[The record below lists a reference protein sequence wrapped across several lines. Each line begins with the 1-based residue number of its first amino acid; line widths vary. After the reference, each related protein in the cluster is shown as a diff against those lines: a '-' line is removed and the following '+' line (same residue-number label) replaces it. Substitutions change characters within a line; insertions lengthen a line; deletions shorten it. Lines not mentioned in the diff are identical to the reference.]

1 MRNTPQTPETPHH
14 LRTWLRGGA
23 TALAAAVSLVLLPFA
38 ASSAQAAPSAIPSGM
53 TWTVLAKGDGTVR
66 VGADAS
72 TDAYNGDTAAT
83 ATLPLLCLRV
93 NGSAVPA
100 GITPDF
106 YAGWS
111 RGTVA
116 ATPPVLGKTLTSRAV
131 ADALCAQYYG
141 SGWRMAE
148 FHDGRY
154 GSDLELSGGWSFWA
168 YGYVPDGTRF
178 WTAIDDQPAN
188 PWN

>member
-1 MRNTPQTPETPHH
+1 MRKF
-14 LRTWLRGGA
+14 LRQGIVGLSVA
-23 TALAAAVSLVLLPFA
+23 ASLALLPTA
-38 ASSAQAAPSAIPSGM
+38 ATPAEAAPSAIPSGM
-53 TWTVLAKGDGTVR
+53 TWTVLAKGTANGTVR
-66 VGADAS
+66 VGADAA
-72 TDAYNGDTAAT
+72 TDPYNGDTPAT

-93 NGSAVPA
+93 TGSGVPS

-106 YAGWS
+106 YAGWA

-116 ATPPVLGKTLTSRAV
+116 ATPPVQGKALTSLSV
-131 ADALCAQYYG
+131 ANSLCAQYYG
-141 SGWRMAE
+141 TGWRLAE

-154 GSDLELSGGWSFWA
+154 GSNLESSGGWSFWA
-168 YGYVPDGTRF
+168 HGYLPENTRF

>member
-1 MRNTPQTPETPHH
+1 MRKL
-14 LRTWLRGGA
+14 LRRV
-23 TALAAAVSLVLLPFA
+23 AAAFAAAASLVLLSLNA
-38 ASSAQAAPSAIPSGM
+38 APAQADSSAIASGM
-53 TWTVLAKGDGTVR
+53 TWTVLAKGTDGTIR
-66 VGADAS
+66 VGADSA

-93 NGSAVPA
+93 NGSAVPS

-106 YAGWS
+106 YAGWA

-116 ATPPVLGKTLTSRAV
+116 ATPPVLGKSLTSRAA
-131 ADALCAQYYG
+131 ADAICARYYG
-141 SGWRMAE
+141 ADWREAE

-154 GSDLELSGGWSFWA
+154 GANLEASGGWSFWA
-168 YGYVPDGTRF
+168 YGYAPEGTRF
-178 WTAIDDQPAN
+178 WTAINDQPAN

>member
-1 MRNTPQTPETPHH
+1 MSKTPKAPKH
-14 LRTWLRGGA
+14 LRTWLRGSA
-23 TALAAAVSLVLLPFA
+23 TALAAVASLVLLPFA
-38 ASSAQAAPSAIPSGM
+38 ASPAQADSSAIPSGM
-53 TWTVLAKGDGTVR
+53 TWTVLAKGTDGTIR
-66 VGADAS
+66 VGADSA

-83 ATLPLLCLRV
+83 ATLPVLCLRV
-93 NGSAVPA
+93 TGSAVPS

-116 ATPPVLGKTLTSRAV
+116 AAPPVQGKSLTSRAA
-131 ADALCAQYYG
+131 ADAICARYYG
-141 SGWRMAE
+141 ADWREAE

-154 GSDLELSGGWSFWA
+154 GANLEASGGWSFWA
-168 YGYVPDGTRF
+168 HGYVPEGTRF
-178 WTAIDDQPAN
+178 WTAINDQPAN

>member
-1 MRNTPQTPETPHH
+1 MRTL
-14 LRTWLRGGA
+14 LRRS
-23 TALAAAVSLVLLPFA
+23 AAAFAAAASLVLLSLNATPA
-38 ASSAQAAPSAIPSGM
+38 RADSSAIPSGM
-53 TWTVLAKGDGTVR
+53 TWTVLDKGNGTVR
-66 VGADAS
+66 VGADAA
-72 TDAYNGDTAAT
+72 TDPYNGDTAAT

-93 NGSAVPA
+93 NGSGVPS

-106 YAGWS
+106 YAGWA

-116 ATPPVLGKTLTSRAV
+116 ATPPVLGKTLTSRAT

-141 SGWRMAE
+141 ADWRMAE

-154 GSDLELSGGWSFWA
+154 GANLEASGGWSFWA

-178 WTAIDDQPAN
+178 WAAINDQPAN